1 MEKKKQF
8 KKSAPVKEK
17 ITRADVLV
25 HVLRALLIAFAAVIL
40 LTVLIRR
47 WPDIEYKR
55 ALKLTSTGHLNEAV
69 LLLDKLSG
77 NSYDAEKL
85 ENGYIAAAEKA
96 LESGD
101 FDTADKVAAQITD
114 PEDRQSLLTLSAYE
128 RAEKLFSEGS
138 YAEACRSYYAV
149 YGYRDAEEKYLTGR
163 CALAIRSYKVGDMDE
178 VNLLLANM
186 PDVEK
191 HISDAALLTEGNEAG
206 ARTLLLNSFFS
217 PENLQNVIGAHQL
230 QAFKAELD
238 AMPEGKIACGKGF
251 TLAVASDGTVLAA
264 GDNEFGQTD
273 IAGTKNAVMV
283 AAGTKH
289 SAALLRDGTVIA
301 SGDNGEGQCDVGE
314 WTDIVKLACSG
325 YDTLGIKQDGSVVI
339 AGMHKELAG
348 SWHDAALVCGGA
360 YSVGCITENGT
371 MLTNSKA
378 AMLEN
383 GGILRLTLC
392 GPVSAAILPD
402 ESVVCSAVD
411 ISSWKDI
418 VSIKAGTMGV
428 FGIDKNGRVQ
438 AYFFRATDAMGLSIP
453 EKAIEIELSGTH
465 IAILGESG
473 RVYCFGDNASGQCD
487 TENWIASV
495 N

>member
-1 MEKKKQF
+1 MEKKKQI

-25 HVLRALLIAFAAVIL
+25 HVLRALIVAIAAVIL
-40 LTVLIRR
+40 LAVLIRK

-55 ALKLTSTGHLNEAV
+55 ALKLASTGHLNESV
-69 LLLDKLSG
+69 ILLDKLSG
-77 NSYDAEKL
+77 NSYDGEKL
-85 ENGYIAAAEKA
+85 ADGYTMTAEKA
-96 LESGD
+96 LASGD
-101 FDTADKVAAQITD
+101 FDTADKVAARIEN
-114 PEDRQSLLTLSAYE
+114 PEDRQSLLTRSTYA
-128 RAEKLFSEGS
+128 RAEKLFSEGA
-138 YAEACRSYYAV
+138 YTEACRSYYAV

-163 CALAIRSYKVGDMDE
+163 CALAIQSYKAGDMDE

-191 HISDAALLTEGNEAG
+191 HISAAAILTEGNEAG

-217 PENLQNVIGAHQL
+217 PENLNNVIGAHRL
-230 QAFKAELD
+230 QSFKAELD
-238 AMPEGKIACGKGF
+238 SLPEGRIACGKGF
-251 TLAVASDGTVLAA
+251 TLAIGADGTVLAA
-264 GDNEFGQTD
+264 GDNGLGQTD
-273 IAGTKNAVMV
+273 IAGTKNAVMA

-289 SAALLRDGTVIA
+289 SAILLKDGTVVA
-301 SGDNGEGQCDVGE
+301 SGDNGQGQCDVGA
-314 WTDIVKLACSG
+314 WTDIVKIACSG

-339 AGMHKELAG
+339 AGMHRELAQ

-360 YSVGCITENGT
+360 YSVGCVTENGT

-411 ISSWKDI
+411 LSSWKDMLS
-418 VSIKAGTMGV
+418 VKAGTMGI
-428 FGIDKNGRVQ
+428 FGIDKSGNVR
-438 AYFFRATDAMGLSIP
+438 AYFFRASDAMGLSVP
-453 EKAIEIELSGTH
+453 EKAVEIELSGTH

-487 TENWIASV
+487 TENWTASV
-495 N
+495 H